1 MVGTVTSTPAR
12 RRSAEKPVSADQLYD
27 RLPPRPGP
35 ELDGLLDAVE
45 RCLARYG
52 VKRTSMTDIARELG
66 VARTTL
72 YRQVASIEEA
82 LALMSSRRFH
92 RFLDE
97 LVELSS
103 AGLTAETF
111 VQAIVRTV
119 RSALSDPVAQRVLH
133 DEPELIG
140 QYLANG
146 SLAALAGQ
154 IADLLAPVLRAAMNA
169 RLLRPSDPTAAAGWI
184 VRIVLALGA
193 VPPPDAALEDTVR
206 FVLLPMLAPSEDG

>member
-1 MVGTVTSTPAR
+1 MVGTVARTPAQ

-35 ELDGLLDAVE
+35 ELDRMLDAVE

-97 LVELSS
+97 LFELSS

-154 IADLLAPVLRAAMNA
+154 IADLLAPVLHAAMNA

>member
-1 MVGTVTSTPAR
+1 MVGLIPMSPKARDAADTPL
-12 RRSAEKPVSADQLYD
+12 SAGQLYD
-27 RLPPRPGP
+27 RLPPRPAP
-35 ELDGLLDAVE
+35 ELDRVLDAVE
-45 RCLARYG
+45 RCLVRYG

-72 YRQVASIEEA
+72 YRQVASLEEA
-82 LALMSSRRFH
+82 LALISSRRFH

-154 IADLLAPVLRAAMNA
+154 IADLLAPVLHAAMSA
-169 RLLRPSDPTAAAGWI
+169 RLLRPSDPTA
-184 VRIVLALGA
+184 
-193 VPPPDAALEDTVR
+193 
-206 FVLLPMLAPSEDG
+206 